1 MSDHVTCLLRTIV
14 FSLHLEYPKSLP
26 WSVDHCIIWPLPRF
40 LNTSLL
46 LSFSLTLLQ
55 SHWPFCS
62 SWNMPSTFLLW
73 GLYTSSFWSFYDHSL
88 TSFRSLIR
96 PHQGD
101 PSLTILCKTVL
112 PLPPLQNPYH
122 YLIYYLFSSLN
133 VSFMKQECCVV

>member
-1 MSDHVTCLLRTIV
+1 MSDHVTCLLKTIV

-26 WSVDHCIIWPLPRF
+26 RSVDHCIIWPLPRF

-96 PHQGD
+96 YDLIKVTLLWLFYVKQFFPF
-101 PSLTILCKTVL
+101 LLFRTLIIILFIMCFL
-112 PLPPLQNPYH
+112 H
-122 YLIYYLFSSLN
+122 
-133 VSFMKQECCVV
+133 